1 MGVKRGKT
9 PEKREKVK
17 GISLYVGTLSALN
30 CDGGRTNMLFTIISQ
45 ILEFFKN
52 IQKNVEK
59 KKLRNGGAT

>member
-1 MGVKRGKT
+1 
-9 PEKREKVK
+9 
-17 GISLYVGTLSALN
+17 
-30 CDGGRTNMLFTIISQ
+30 MLFTIISQ